1 MELSFLVDALKS
13 LLINYTSNNSQI
25 DESLNDLFSSLESK
39 NLNNE
44 IENYAEFILLA
55 SSLFELKAKRMLPQ
69 EEEIEWMDE
78 VEVLKDKDLAF
89 ARLLQFKA
97 FSEIG
102 IALAS
107 KIKYNENEI
116 KSFKYYQTKNLFPK
130 PDVEYEINKDKFNE
144 VAIEVFDRF
153 KTIEGFKHIDKDLPD
168 LQKAIDDLLQ
178 VVDKR
183 LNTSFESILNE
194 VNTEKEAIAFFLALL
209 EAVRW
214 GFVKA
219 SQNDDGI
226 KIEKI
231 MNYKKVITAILL
243 VSDGSVNHK
252 YFLENFNISNE
263 DLVNIFDEINDELKE
278 KDYGFYIKYDGK
290 SSDLVTLS
298 SISTELAEF
307 KPPSVLRGLSTPA
320 LETLSIVA
328 YEQPVT
334 KLKVSEIRGVESESS
349 LKTLESRGLIEK
361 SGYLDVP
368 GNPHLYI
375 TTNLFLEKMDIS
387 SIDDLPVLGE
397 YFSNLEEE

>member
-78 VEVLKDKDLAF
+78 VEILKDKDLAF

-102 IALAS
+102 IAIAS

-144 VAIEVFDRF
+144 VAIEVYDRF

-226 KIEKI
+226 KIEK
-231 MNYKKVITAILL
+231 NY
-243 VSDGSVNHK
+243 
-252 YFLENFNISNE
+252 
-263 DLVNIFDEINDELKE
+263 EL
-278 KDYGFYIKYDGK
+278 
-290 SSDLVTLS
+290 
-298 SISTELAEF
+298 
-307 KPPSVLRGLSTPA
+307 
-320 LETLSIVA
+320 
-328 YEQPVT
+328 
-334 KLKVSEIRGVESESS
+334 
-349 LKTLESRGLIEK
+349 
-361 SGYLDVP
+361 
-368 GNPHLYI
+368 
-375 TTNLFLEKMDIS
+375 
-387 SIDDLPVLGE
+387 
-397 YFSNLEEE
+397 

>member
-130 PDVEYEINKDKFNE
+130 PDVEYEINKEKFNE

-194 VNTEKEAIAFFLALL
+194 VNSEKEAIAFFLALL

-226 KIEKI
+226 KIEK
-231 MNYKKVITAILL
+231 NY
-243 VSDGSVNHK
+243 
-252 YFLENFNISNE
+252 
-263 DLVNIFDEINDELKE
+263 EL
-278 KDYGFYIKYDGK
+278 
-290 SSDLVTLS
+290 
-298 SISTELAEF
+298 
-307 KPPSVLRGLSTPA
+307 
-320 LETLSIVA
+320 
-328 YEQPVT
+328 
-334 KLKVSEIRGVESESS
+334 
-349 LKTLESRGLIEK
+349 
-361 SGYLDVP
+361 
-368 GNPHLYI
+368 
-375 TTNLFLEKMDIS
+375 
-387 SIDDLPVLGE
+387 
-397 YFSNLEEE
+397 

>member
-130 PDVEYEINKDKFNE
+130 PDIEYEINKNKFNE

-194 VNTEKEAIAFFLALL
+194 VNSEKEAIAFFLALL

-219 SQNDDGI
+219 NQNDEGV
-226 KIEKI
+226 KIEK
-231 MNYKKVITAILL
+231 NY
-243 VSDGSVNHK
+243 
-252 YFLENFNISNE
+252 
-263 DLVNIFDEINDELKE
+263 EL
-278 KDYGFYIKYDGK
+278 
-290 SSDLVTLS
+290 
-298 SISTELAEF
+298 
-307 KPPSVLRGLSTPA
+307 
-320 LETLSIVA
+320 
-328 YEQPVT
+328 
-334 KLKVSEIRGVESESS
+334 
-349 LKTLESRGLIEK
+349 
-361 SGYLDVP
+361 
-368 GNPHLYI
+368 
-375 TTNLFLEKMDIS
+375 
-387 SIDDLPVLGE
+387 
-397 YFSNLEEE
+397 

>member
-130 PDVEYEINKDKFNE
+130 PDVEYEINKVKFNE

-219 SQNDDGI
+219 SQNDEGI
-226 KIEKI
+226 KIEK
-231 MNYKKVITAILL
+231 NY
-243 VSDGSVNHK
+243 
-252 YFLENFNISNE
+252 
-263 DLVNIFDEINDELKE
+263 EL
-278 KDYGFYIKYDGK
+278 
-290 SSDLVTLS
+290 
-298 SISTELAEF
+298 
-307 KPPSVLRGLSTPA
+307 
-320 LETLSIVA
+320 
-328 YEQPVT
+328 
-334 KLKVSEIRGVESESS
+334 
-349 LKTLESRGLIEK
+349 
-361 SGYLDVP
+361 
-368 GNPHLYI
+368 
-375 TTNLFLEKMDIS
+375 
-387 SIDDLPVLGE
+387 
-397 YFSNLEEE
+397 

>member
-130 PDVEYEINKDKFNE
+130 PDVEYEINKNKFNE

-219 SQNDDGI
+219 NQNDDGI
-226 KIEKI
+226 KIEK
-231 MNYKKVITAILL
+231 NY
-243 VSDGSVNHK
+243 
-252 YFLENFNISNE
+252 
-263 DLVNIFDEINDELKE
+263 EL
-278 KDYGFYIKYDGK
+278 
-290 SSDLVTLS
+290 
-298 SISTELAEF
+298 
-307 KPPSVLRGLSTPA
+307 
-320 LETLSIVA
+320 
-328 YEQPVT
+328 
-334 KLKVSEIRGVESESS
+334 
-349 LKTLESRGLIEK
+349 
-361 SGYLDVP
+361 
-368 GNPHLYI
+368 
-375 TTNLFLEKMDIS
+375 
-387 SIDDLPVLGE
+387 
-397 YFSNLEEE
+397 

>member
-69 EEEIEWMDE
+69 EEEIEWIDE

-130 PDVEYEINKDKFNE
+130 PDVEYEISKDKFND

-226 KIEKI
+226 KIEK
-231 MNYKKVITAILL
+231 NY
-243 VSDGSVNHK
+243 
-252 YFLENFNISNE
+252 
-263 DLVNIFDEINDELKE
+263 EL
-278 KDYGFYIKYDGK
+278 
-290 SSDLVTLS
+290 
-298 SISTELAEF
+298 
-307 KPPSVLRGLSTPA
+307 
-320 LETLSIVA
+320 
-328 YEQPVT
+328 
-334 KLKVSEIRGVESESS
+334 
-349 LKTLESRGLIEK
+349 
-361 SGYLDVP
+361 
-368 GNPHLYI
+368 
-375 TTNLFLEKMDIS
+375 
-387 SIDDLPVLGE
+387 
-397 YFSNLEEE
+397 

>member
-25 DESLNDLFSSLESK
+25 DESLNNLFSSLESK

-226 KIEKI
+226 KIEK
-231 MNYKKVITAILL
+231 NY
-243 VSDGSVNHK
+243 
-252 YFLENFNISNE
+252 
-263 DLVNIFDEINDELKE
+263 EL
-278 KDYGFYIKYDGK
+278 
-290 SSDLVTLS
+290 
-298 SISTELAEF
+298 
-307 KPPSVLRGLSTPA
+307 
-320 LETLSIVA
+320 
-328 YEQPVT
+328 
-334 KLKVSEIRGVESESS
+334 
-349 LKTLESRGLIEK
+349 
-361 SGYLDVP
+361 
-368 GNPHLYI
+368 
-375 TTNLFLEKMDIS
+375 
-387 SIDDLPVLGE
+387 
-397 YFSNLEEE
+397 

>member
-1 MELSFLVDALKS
+1 MELSFLVDALKT

-44 IENYAEFILLA
+44 IENYAEFVLLA

-69 EEEIEWMDE
+69 EEEVDWMDE

-130 PDVEYEINKDKFNE
+130 PEVEYEINKNKFNE
-144 VAIEVFDRF
+144 VAIEVFERF

-226 KIEKI
+226 KIEK
-231 MNYKKVITAILL
+231 NY
-243 VSDGSVNHK
+243 
-252 YFLENFNISNE
+252 
-263 DLVNIFDEINDELKE
+263 EL
-278 KDYGFYIKYDGK
+278 
-290 SSDLVTLS
+290 
-298 SISTELAEF
+298 
-307 KPPSVLRGLSTPA
+307 
-320 LETLSIVA
+320 
-328 YEQPVT
+328 
-334 KLKVSEIRGVESESS
+334 
-349 LKTLESRGLIEK
+349 
-361 SGYLDVP
+361 
-368 GNPHLYI
+368 
-375 TTNLFLEKMDIS
+375 
-387 SIDDLPVLGE
+387 
-397 YFSNLEEE
+397 

>member
-1 MELSFLVDALKS
+1 MELSFLLDALKS

-116 KSFKYYQTKNLFPK
+116 NSFKYYQTKNLFPK
-130 PDVEYEINKDKFNE
+130 PDVEYEINKNKFNE

-219 SQNDDGI
+219 SQNNDGI
-226 KIEKI
+226 KIEK
-231 MNYKKVITAILL
+231 NY
-243 VSDGSVNHK
+243 
-252 YFLENFNISNE
+252 
-263 DLVNIFDEINDELKE
+263 EL
-278 KDYGFYIKYDGK
+278 
-290 SSDLVTLS
+290 
-298 SISTELAEF
+298 
-307 KPPSVLRGLSTPA
+307 
-320 LETLSIVA
+320 
-328 YEQPVT
+328 
-334 KLKVSEIRGVESESS
+334 
-349 LKTLESRGLIEK
+349 
-361 SGYLDVP
+361 
-368 GNPHLYI
+368 
-375 TTNLFLEKMDIS
+375 
-387 SIDDLPVLGE
+387 
-397 YFSNLEEE
+397 

>member
-130 PDVEYEINKDKFNE
+130 PDVEYEINKDKFND

-219 SQNDDGI
+219 NQNDEGI
-226 KIEKI
+226 KIEK
-231 MNYKKVITAILL
+231 NY
-243 VSDGSVNHK
+243 
-252 YFLENFNISNE
+252 
-263 DLVNIFDEINDELKE
+263 EL
-278 KDYGFYIKYDGK
+278 
-290 SSDLVTLS
+290 
-298 SISTELAEF
+298 
-307 KPPSVLRGLSTPA
+307 
-320 LETLSIVA
+320 
-328 YEQPVT
+328 
-334 KLKVSEIRGVESESS
+334 
-349 LKTLESRGLIEK
+349 
-361 SGYLDVP
+361 
-368 GNPHLYI
+368 
-375 TTNLFLEKMDIS
+375 
-387 SIDDLPVLGE
+387 
-397 YFSNLEEE
+397 

>member
-25 DESLNDLFSSLESK
+25 DESLNDLFTSLESK

-226 KIEKI
+226 KIEK
-231 MNYKKVITAILL
+231 NY
-243 VSDGSVNHK
+243 
-252 YFLENFNISNE
+252 
-263 DLVNIFDEINDELKE
+263 EL
-278 KDYGFYIKYDGK
+278 
-290 SSDLVTLS
+290 
-298 SISTELAEF
+298 
-307 KPPSVLRGLSTPA
+307 
-320 LETLSIVA
+320 
-328 YEQPVT
+328 
-334 KLKVSEIRGVESESS
+334 
-349 LKTLESRGLIEK
+349 
-361 SGYLDVP
+361 
-368 GNPHLYI
+368 
-375 TTNLFLEKMDIS
+375 
-387 SIDDLPVLGE
+387 
-397 YFSNLEEE
+397 

>member
-1 MELSFLVDALKS
+1 MELSFLLDALKS

-25 DESLNDLFSSLESK
+25 DESLNDLLSSLESK

-183 LNTSFESILNE
+183 LNTSFESILND
-194 VNTEKEAIAFFLALL
+194 VNSEKEAIAFFLALL

-219 SQNDDGI
+219 NQNDEGI
-226 KIEKI
+226 KIEK
-231 MNYKKVITAILL
+231 NY
-243 VSDGSVNHK
+243 
-252 YFLENFNISNE
+252 
-263 DLVNIFDEINDELKE
+263 EL
-278 KDYGFYIKYDGK
+278 
-290 SSDLVTLS
+290 
-298 SISTELAEF
+298 
-307 KPPSVLRGLSTPA
+307 
-320 LETLSIVA
+320 
-328 YEQPVT
+328 
-334 KLKVSEIRGVESESS
+334 
-349 LKTLESRGLIEK
+349 
-361 SGYLDVP
+361 
-368 GNPHLYI
+368 
-375 TTNLFLEKMDIS
+375 
-387 SIDDLPVLGE
+387 
-397 YFSNLEEE
+397 

>member
-130 PDVEYEINKDKFNE
+130 PDVEYEIDKNKFNE

-226 KIEKI
+226 KIEK
-231 MNYKKVITAILL
+231 NY
-243 VSDGSVNHK
+243 
-252 YFLENFNISNE
+252 
-263 DLVNIFDEINDELKE
+263 EL
-278 KDYGFYIKYDGK
+278 
-290 SSDLVTLS
+290 
-298 SISTELAEF
+298 
-307 KPPSVLRGLSTPA
+307 
-320 LETLSIVA
+320 
-328 YEQPVT
+328 
-334 KLKVSEIRGVESESS
+334 
-349 LKTLESRGLIEK
+349 
-361 SGYLDVP
+361 
-368 GNPHLYI
+368 
-375 TTNLFLEKMDIS
+375 
-387 SIDDLPVLGE
+387 
-397 YFSNLEEE
+397 

>member
-25 DESLNDLFSSLESK
+25 NESLNDLFSSLESK

-226 KIEKI
+226 KIDK
-231 MNYKKVITAILL
+231 NY
-243 VSDGSVNHK
+243 
-252 YFLENFNISNE
+252 
-263 DLVNIFDEINDELKE
+263 EL
-278 KDYGFYIKYDGK
+278 
-290 SSDLVTLS
+290 
-298 SISTELAEF
+298 
-307 KPPSVLRGLSTPA
+307 
-320 LETLSIVA
+320 
-328 YEQPVT
+328 
-334 KLKVSEIRGVESESS
+334 
-349 LKTLESRGLIEK
+349 
-361 SGYLDVP
+361 
-368 GNPHLYI
+368 
-375 TTNLFLEKMDIS
+375 
-387 SIDDLPVLGE
+387 
-397 YFSNLEEE
+397 

>member
-130 PDVEYEINKDKFNE
+130 PDVDYEINKNKFNE

-183 LNTSFESILNE
+183 LNISFESILND
-194 VNTEKEAIAFFLALL
+194 VNSEKEAIAFFLALL

-219 SQNDDGI
+219 YQNDEGI
-226 KIEKI
+226 KIEK
-231 MNYKKVITAILL
+231 NY
-243 VSDGSVNHK
+243 
-252 YFLENFNISNE
+252 
-263 DLVNIFDEINDELKE
+263 EL
-278 KDYGFYIKYDGK
+278 
-290 SSDLVTLS
+290 
-298 SISTELAEF
+298 
-307 KPPSVLRGLSTPA
+307 
-320 LETLSIVA
+320 
-328 YEQPVT
+328 
-334 KLKVSEIRGVESESS
+334 
-349 LKTLESRGLIEK
+349 
-361 SGYLDVP
+361 
-368 GNPHLYI
+368 
-375 TTNLFLEKMDIS
+375 
-387 SIDDLPVLGE
+387 
-397 YFSNLEEE
+397 

>member
-153 KTIEGFKHIDKDLPD
+153 KTMEGFKHIDKDLPD

-226 KIEKI
+226 KIEK
-231 MNYKKVITAILL
+231 NY
-243 VSDGSVNHK
+243 
-252 YFLENFNISNE
+252 
-263 DLVNIFDEINDELKE
+263 EL
-278 KDYGFYIKYDGK
+278 
-290 SSDLVTLS
+290 
-298 SISTELAEF
+298 
-307 KPPSVLRGLSTPA
+307 
-320 LETLSIVA
+320 
-328 YEQPVT
+328 
-334 KLKVSEIRGVESESS
+334 
-349 LKTLESRGLIEK
+349 
-361 SGYLDVP
+361 
-368 GNPHLYI
+368 
-375 TTNLFLEKMDIS
+375 
-387 SIDDLPVLGE
+387 
-397 YFSNLEEE
+397 

>member
-25 DESLNDLFSSLESK
+25 DESLNDLFSSLELK

-102 IALAS
+102 SALAS

-130 PDVEYEINKDKFNE
+130 PDVEYEINKNKFNE

-219 SQNDDGI
+219 SQNDEGI
-226 KIEKI
+226 KIEK
-231 MNYKKVITAILL
+231 NY
-243 VSDGSVNHK
+243 
-252 YFLENFNISNE
+252 
-263 DLVNIFDEINDELKE
+263 EL
-278 KDYGFYIKYDGK
+278 
-290 SSDLVTLS
+290 
-298 SISTELAEF
+298 
-307 KPPSVLRGLSTPA
+307 
-320 LETLSIVA
+320 
-328 YEQPVT
+328 
-334 KLKVSEIRGVESESS
+334 
-349 LKTLESRGLIEK
+349 
-361 SGYLDVP
+361 
-368 GNPHLYI
+368 
-375 TTNLFLEKMDIS
+375 
-387 SIDDLPVLGE
+387 
-397 YFSNLEEE
+397 

>member
-13 LLINYTSNNSQI
+13 LLINYTSNNLQI
-25 DESLNDLFSSLESK
+25 NESLNDLFSSLESK

-226 KIEKI
+226 KIEK
-231 MNYKKVITAILL
+231 NY
-243 VSDGSVNHK
+243 
-252 YFLENFNISNE
+252 
-263 DLVNIFDEINDELKE
+263 EL
-278 KDYGFYIKYDGK
+278 
-290 SSDLVTLS
+290 
-298 SISTELAEF
+298 
-307 KPPSVLRGLSTPA
+307 
-320 LETLSIVA
+320 
-328 YEQPVT
+328 
-334 KLKVSEIRGVESESS
+334 
-349 LKTLESRGLIEK
+349 
-361 SGYLDVP
+361 
-368 GNPHLYI
+368 
-375 TTNLFLEKMDIS
+375 
-387 SIDDLPVLGE
+387 
-397 YFSNLEEE
+397 

>member
-89 ARLLQFKA
+89 ARLLQFRA

-226 KIEKI
+226 KIEK
-231 MNYKKVITAILL
+231 NY
-243 VSDGSVNHK
+243 
-252 YFLENFNISNE
+252 
-263 DLVNIFDEINDELKE
+263 EL
-278 KDYGFYIKYDGK
+278 
-290 SSDLVTLS
+290 
-298 SISTELAEF
+298 
-307 KPPSVLRGLSTPA
+307 
-320 LETLSIVA
+320 
-328 YEQPVT
+328 
-334 KLKVSEIRGVESESS
+334 
-349 LKTLESRGLIEK
+349 
-361 SGYLDVP
+361 
-368 GNPHLYI
+368 
-375 TTNLFLEKMDIS
+375 
-387 SIDDLPVLGE
+387 
-397 YFSNLEEE
+397 

>member
-130 PDVEYEINKDKFNE
+130 PDVEYEINKDKFND

-194 VNTEKEAIAFFLALL
+194 VDTEKEAIAFFLALL

-219 SQNDDGI
+219 SQNDEGI
-226 KIEKI
+226 KIEK
-231 MNYKKVITAILL
+231 NY
-243 VSDGSVNHK
+243 
-252 YFLENFNISNE
+252 
-263 DLVNIFDEINDELKE
+263 EL
-278 KDYGFYIKYDGK
+278 
-290 SSDLVTLS
+290 
-298 SISTELAEF
+298 
-307 KPPSVLRGLSTPA
+307 
-320 LETLSIVA
+320 
-328 YEQPVT
+328 
-334 KLKVSEIRGVESESS
+334 
-349 LKTLESRGLIEK
+349 
-361 SGYLDVP
+361 
-368 GNPHLYI
+368 
-375 TTNLFLEKMDIS
+375 
-387 SIDDLPVLGE
+387 
-397 YFSNLEEE
+397 

>member
-130 PDVEYEINKDKFNE
+130 PDVEYEINKNIFNE

-226 KIEKI
+226 KIEK
-231 MNYKKVITAILL
+231 NY
-243 VSDGSVNHK
+243 
-252 YFLENFNISNE
+252 
-263 DLVNIFDEINDELKE
+263 EL
-278 KDYGFYIKYDGK
+278 
-290 SSDLVTLS
+290 
-298 SISTELAEF
+298 
-307 KPPSVLRGLSTPA
+307 
-320 LETLSIVA
+320 
-328 YEQPVT
+328 
-334 KLKVSEIRGVESESS
+334 
-349 LKTLESRGLIEK
+349 
-361 SGYLDVP
+361 
-368 GNPHLYI
+368 
-375 TTNLFLEKMDIS
+375 
-387 SIDDLPVLGE
+387 
-397 YFSNLEEE
+397 

>member
-194 VNTEKEAIAFFLALL
+194 VNTEKEAVAFFLALL

-226 KIEKI
+226 KIEK
-231 MNYKKVITAILL
+231 NY
-243 VSDGSVNHK
+243 
-252 YFLENFNISNE
+252 
-263 DLVNIFDEINDELKE
+263 EL
-278 KDYGFYIKYDGK
+278 
-290 SSDLVTLS
+290 
-298 SISTELAEF
+298 
-307 KPPSVLRGLSTPA
+307 
-320 LETLSIVA
+320 
-328 YEQPVT
+328 
-334 KLKVSEIRGVESESS
+334 
-349 LKTLESRGLIEK
+349 
-361 SGYLDVP
+361 
-368 GNPHLYI
+368 
-375 TTNLFLEKMDIS
+375 
-387 SIDDLPVLGE
+387 
-397 YFSNLEEE
+397 

>member
-130 PDVEYEINKDKFNE
+130 PDVEYEINKNKFND

-226 KIEKI
+226 KIEK
-231 MNYKKVITAILL
+231 NY
-243 VSDGSVNHK
+243 
-252 YFLENFNISNE
+252 
-263 DLVNIFDEINDELKE
+263 EL
-278 KDYGFYIKYDGK
+278 
-290 SSDLVTLS
+290 
-298 SISTELAEF
+298 
-307 KPPSVLRGLSTPA
+307 
-320 LETLSIVA
+320 
-328 YEQPVT
+328 
-334 KLKVSEIRGVESESS
+334 
-349 LKTLESRGLIEK
+349 
-361 SGYLDVP
+361 
-368 GNPHLYI
+368 
-375 TTNLFLEKMDIS
+375 
-387 SIDDLPVLGE
+387 
-397 YFSNLEEE
+397 